1 MAIPTAK
8 SIATSK
14 KQAQL
19 VIAPAGS
26 GKTRILVDTI
36 AYRIIHKLVDLD
48 EVDVIVFTFTNN
60 AADELTVRLAEK
72 LESIGKRQY
81 INKIFIGT
89 T

>member
-1 MAIPTAK
+1 MAIPTPK
-8 SIATSK
+8 SVATSNY
-14 KQAQL
+14 QAQL

-36 AYRIIHKLVDLD
+36 AYRIEHGLVDLD

-72 LESIGKRQY
+72 LESIGQPQD
-81 INKIFIGT
+81 INKIL
-89 T
+89 